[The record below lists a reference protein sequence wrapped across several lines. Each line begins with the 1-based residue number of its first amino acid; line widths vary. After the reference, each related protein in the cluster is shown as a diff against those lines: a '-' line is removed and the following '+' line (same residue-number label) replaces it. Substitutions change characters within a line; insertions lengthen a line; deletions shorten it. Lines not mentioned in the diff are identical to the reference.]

1 MRFSAVIFDFDGT
14 LCDTGPGI
22 MNSAAYALEAYGFEV
37 PREPGALRCFIGP
50 PLLVTFQEQFG
61 ADAATAQAL
70 VQKYRERYNGAI
82 LNESMLYRGIVTLLE
97 NLKAAGIR
105 IGIASSKPKRYIDQL
120 LAHFT
125 IDKFFDA
132 VCGVDFKTDCE
143 SKASIIARCLQ
154 ELGAAPET
162 ALMVGDKS
170 YDING
175 GKANGL
181 KTVGVNWGYG
191 SKFEFIEAGADFQAE
206 KPMDIEAIALGFFE
220 QTEEY
225 GGIYNGRILTLHC
238 DTVTMVDGAEEKRE
252 VIDHPGGVAV
262 AGLTENNELLLVR
275 QFRYPYKEIL
285 LEIPAGKLEKGE
297 DPFEAAKRELEE
309 ECGLT
314 ADKYTSLGEFYPT
327 VGYDTE
333 IIYTWVATGLHET
346 RMHLDADVFLTPDR
360 VPLTQAY
367 EMVMRGEIKDG
378 KTIAGVL
385 KLKALLDEGKL

>member
-97 NLKAAGIR
+97 NLKAAGHTY
-105 IGIASSKPKRYIDQL
+105 GIASSACATL
-120 LAHFT
+120 TSCWAHLPS
-125 IDKFFDA
+125 DKFSLTKR
-132 VCGVDFKTDCE
+132 GVDFKTDCE

-154 ELGAAPET
+154 ELGTAPEK

-220 QTEEY
+220 
-225 GGIYNGRILTLHC
+225 
-238 DTVTMVDGAEEKRE
+238 
-252 VIDHPGGVAV
+252 
-262 AGLTENNELLLVR
+262 
-275 QFRYPYKEIL
+275 
-285 LEIPAGKLEKGE
+285 
-297 DPFEAAKRELEE
+297 
-309 ECGLT
+309 
-314 ADKYTSLGEFYPT
+314 
-327 VGYDTE
+327 
-333 IIYTWVATGLHET
+333 
-346 RMHLDADVFLTPDR
+346 
-360 VPLTQAY
+360 
-367 EMVMRGEIKDG
+367 
-378 KTIAGVL
+378 
-385 KLKALLDEGKL
+385 

>member
-132 VCGVDFKTDCE
+132 VCGVDFNTDCE

-154 ELGAAPET
+154 ELGVAPDK

-191 SKFEFIEAGADFQAE
+191 SKFEFIEVSADFQAE
-206 KPMDIEAIALGFFE
+206 KPMDIEAIALGF
-220 QTEEY
+220 
-225 GGIYNGRILTLHC
+225 LS
-238 DTVTMVDGAEEKRE
+238 KRRN
-252 VIDHPGGVAV
+252 
-262 AGLTENNELLLVR
+262 T
-275 QFRYPYKEIL
+275 
-285 LEIPAGKLEKGE
+285 
-297 DPFEAAKRELEE
+297 AAFI
-309 ECGLT
+309 T
-314 ADKYTSLGEFYPT
+314 AAFSPCT
-327 VGYDTE
+327 
-333 IIYTWVATGLHET
+333 AT
-346 RMHLDADVFLTPDR
+346 R
-360 VPLTQAY
+360 
-367 EMVMRGEIKDG
+367 
-378 KTIAGVL
+378 
-385 KLKALLDEGKL
+385 